1 MKKIVI
7 CILFFS
13 MYVVFG
19 TSQLH
24 AQRDITYPYGNY
36 LNWKCDDPSSLKA
49 YITAMNVPNFPPT
62 HLTPTSDIRH
72 IRALAFNFPQSGEKP
87 ESVMV
92 YGIAIS
98 LTPFGMN
105 GRSPEE
111 WNGAMDRDIVLQFA
125 LYQATVGSPNLQL
138 IKEQTGYIYKGK
150 IPDVRLWFNIDRDI
164 WNKKDGNRS
173 DWHFNTENLFE
184 FYFDTPVNI
193 TGPFLATAYSYDSEA
208 WCPRGD
214 SRPCVVGITC
224 GIDVKNMKLVDWR
237 NGIESAPSCAPHNPY
252 IHRFDT
258 LGVPFPDVIADSLVT
273 GLTQWIFPILVP
285 EGTTA
290 APEEGE
296 EDTEVLLTPNPAAGQ
311 VTLATERGIR
321 SVEVWDMAGHTVEK
335 HSYDALPRSVTL
347 DVSGLPAGVYAMR
360 VETPQGMVTK
370 KLVVEK

>member
-49 YITAMNVPNFPPT
+49 YITAMTDVPNFPPSL
-62 HLTPTSDIRH
+62 LTPTSDIKF

-193 TGPFLATAYSYDSEA
+193 TGPFLATAYSYDYEA
-208 WCPRGD
+208 RCPRGD
-214 SRPCVVGITC
+214 SRPCVVGINC
-224 GIDVKNMKLVDWR
+224 GIDVPAHH
-237 NGIESAPSCAPHNPY
+237 IIHIY
-252 IHRFDT
+252 I
-258 LGVPFPDVIADSLVT
+258 
-273 GLTQWIFPILVP
+273 
-285 EGTTA
+285 
-290 APEEGE
+290 
-296 EDTEVLLTPNPAAGQ
+296 
-311 VTLATERGIR
+311 
-321 SVEVWDMAGHTVEK
+321 DMIH
-335 HSYDALPRSVTL
+335 
-347 DVSGLPAGVYAMR
+347 
-360 VETPQGMVTK
+360 
-370 KLVVEK
+370 